1 MRTAKPARK
10 LAPVAAVGPLDEG
23 GAHSLHCAQ
32 FTQFK
37 DKYEALFDQASD
49 AIVIVRADGR
59 IDAANQAME
68 ELTGFLKGELEG
80 GFVAVLSP
88 GPGKL
93 EAGHHVKPLS
103 AAMLAAPGTYEDVA
117 VVRKDGYVRFVD
129 LSVRILTSGRPAGSE
144 GDATLAMALFRD
156 VTEKKRMERELI
168 TKHTEMRDACIQLER
183 KNAELQAMQE
193 TLVQSG
199 KMAALGE
206 LAAGI
211 AHELNQ
217 PLQAIRGY
225 AQELRDVDRPGS
237 DAPDAAGS
245 ARRAREEATH
255 EIVSA
260 VDKMAQIIEYMRAFI
275 RKSNE
280 RYEESD
286 VHAAIEDALKMLSR
300 QFASRGIR
308 VERDFAAALP
318 KVYANPL
325 QLEQVFINLAS
336 NARDA
341 IEATGR
347 GGGRVSIRTRLVA
360 DAKGAELVEIVFR
373 DDGAG
378 MSERTKA
385 KVFNPFFTTKEVGKG
400 MGLGLS
406 LSYGI
411 LSKLQASV
419 VVESEVGK
427 GAEFVIR
434 IPRDFRELA

>member
-1 MRTAKPARK
+1 MRTLKNTQNLSLVSPESAQAHARA
-10 LAPVAAVGPLDEG
+10 LGFD
-23 GAHSLHCAQ
+23 S
-32 FTQFK
+32 
-37 DKYEALFDQASD
+37 KYQAIFEQASD
-49 AIVIVRADGR
+49 AIVTVRADGE

-68 ELTGFLKGELEG
+68 ELTGFLKSELQG
-80 GFVAVLSP
+80 ANIDVLSP
-88 GPGKL
+88 RPEKLNAAHRGK
-93 EAGHHVKPLS
+93 PMC
-103 AAMLAAPGTYEDVA
+103 AALLTAPGTYEDVA
-117 VVRKDGYVRFVD
+117 IIRKDGYVRFVD
-129 LSVRILTSGRPAGSE
+129 LSVRILTTSEEAASGN
-144 GDATLAMALFRD
+144 ATLAMALFRD

-168 TKHTEMRDACIQLER
+168 TKHTEMRNAYVQLER
-183 KNAELQAMQE
+183 KNAELQSMQE

-225 AQELRDVDRPGS
+225 AQELKDLNG
-237 DAPDAAGS
+237 PDLKS
-245 ARRAREEATH
+245 AEARVGASK

-275 RKSNE
+275 RKSHE
-280 RYEESD
+280 KYEFSD
-286 VHAAIEDALKMLSR
+286 VHVAIEDALKMLAR
-300 QFASRGIR
+300 QFASRGIQ
-308 VERDFAAALP
+308 VERDFAVNLP
-318 KVYANPL
+318 QVFANPL
-325 QLEQVFINLAS
+325 QIEQVFINLAT

-347 GGGRVSIRTRLVA
+347 GRGTVSIRTREA
-360 DAKGAELVEIVFR
+360 GSFVEITFR

-378 MSERTKA
+378 MSDRTKA
-385 KVFNPFFTTKEVGKG
+385 KIFNPFFTTKEVGKG

-411 LSKLQASV
+411 LAKLQASV

-427 GAEFVIR
+427 GAAFVIR